1 MNNIIIRAASSD
13 RNAYPVVPDPD
24 NPIILQIDGRLMRV
38 LDISASGFTLPA
50 EVIGDGRRYPFSMD
64 LPTANGSI
72 GGYVDVLPNDND
84 EILHCRFVKLLSE
97 EEEALHQYVL
107 IRQKQAIR
115 SLRASAPSTVY

>member
-1 MNNIIIRAASSD
+1 MNNIIIKAASSD

-24 NPIILQIDGRLMRV
+24 NPIILQIDGRLM
-38 LDISASGFTLPA
+38 
-50 EVIGDGRRYPFSMD
+50 
-64 LPTANGSI
+64 
-72 GGYVDVLPNDND
+72 LPNDND